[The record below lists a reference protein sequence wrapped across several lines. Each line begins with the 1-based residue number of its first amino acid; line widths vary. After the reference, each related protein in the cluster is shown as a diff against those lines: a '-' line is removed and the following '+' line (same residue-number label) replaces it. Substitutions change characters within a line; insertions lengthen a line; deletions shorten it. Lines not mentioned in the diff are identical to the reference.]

1 MENYAAL
8 LESLKQQEQELQFAA
23 FTNETA
29 LALGLKV
36 VELARQK
43 GKAVAVNITRNGLV
57 LFHHAMDGTFGDQ
70 ADWIRRKNNVVAR
83 WGHSS
88 YYVGID
94 HKHRNAV
101 FEQAAHYDIRDY
113 AAHGGAF
120 PLFIRNVG
128 IVGTVTVS
136 GLPQAEDHALA
147 VESLRAVI
155 QAASGQ

>member
-1 MENYAAL
+1 MENYASL
-8 LESLKQQEQELQFAA
+8 LELLKQQEQELQFTT
-23 FTNETA
+23 FTNDTA

-36 VELARQK
+36 VELAKQK
-43 GKAVAVNITRNGLV
+43 GKAVAVNIARNGLV
-57 LFHHAMDGTFGDQ
+57 LFHHAMDGTHGDQ

-83 WGHSS
+83 WGRSS
-88 YYVGID
+88 YYVGVD

-101 FEQAAHYDIRDY
+101 FEDAKHYAIEDY

-120 PLFIRNVG
+120 PLIIRNVG

-147 VESLRAVI
+147 VEAMRAI
-155 QAASGQ
+155 LGS